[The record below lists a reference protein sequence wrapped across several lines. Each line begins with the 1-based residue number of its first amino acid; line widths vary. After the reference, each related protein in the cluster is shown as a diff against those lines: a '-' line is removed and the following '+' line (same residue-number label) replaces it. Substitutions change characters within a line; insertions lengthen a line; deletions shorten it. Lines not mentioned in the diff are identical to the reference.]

1 MGAVDSSGN
10 KFNLYHEE
18 FYYKV
23 ISAVFNLSY
32 AEFYENNNFSAIVTS
47 QNLTFIR
54 DNIDSIKCLDFMLQE
69 PIWEQLLL
77 FLSRDKELFHFYYSQ
92 CPALLKSDNSIQRA
106 SYICQINANP
116 HGVDIR
122 ALLQFSE
129 ESTDYGVL
137 LMYLSRIGKD
147 AAIGFLNDHGYLF
160 ERDSAFI
167 KLKIDLDDTLC
178 DLSNFL
184 ERRIYNTSA
193 TVEIK

>member
-10 KFNLYHEE
+10 KFNLYYEE

-32 AEFYENNNFSAIVTS
+32 AEFYEDNNFSAIVTS

-92 CPALLKSDNSIQRA
+92 CPALLKNDNSIQRA

-129 ESTDYGVL
+129 ESTDY
-137 LMYLSRIGKD
+137 
-147 AAIGFLNDHGYLF
+147 
-160 ERDSAFI
+160 
-167 KLKIDLDDTLC
+167 
-178 DLSNFL
+178 
-184 ERRIYNTSA
+184 
-193 TVEIK
+193 